1 MNQMNKKIH
10 YEFTDNI
17 SIPASPIPFARE
29 SAGYILQLRQLAVL
43 HFFFYIAGRLFWSLR
58 STRNLQNRVSRRR
71 SMCRVPFFIFTGEN
85 KIFYVVRNLLY
96 EMDWSSLILCP
107 IPEPSIKKK
116 WISFC
121 VFPYFVL
128 PRNLFLDNGYSMD
141 QHFRHL
147 CFNFYMSG
155 FFFYVKLVIDPLPL
169 ISIFPES

>member
-1 MNQMNKKIH
+1 MNKKIH

-29 SAGYILQLRQLAVL
+29 SAGYILQLRQLAVI
-43 HFFFYIAGRLFWSLR
+43 HFFFTLQGDFFGLCGRPVISKIEFPGDVQCVEFL
-58 STRNLQNRVSRRR
+58 
-71 SMCRVPFFIFTGEN
+71 FFIFTGEN
-85 KIFYVVRNLLY
+85 KIFYVVRNLLD
-96 EMDWSSLILCP
+96 EMDWSSLIQCP

-155 FFFYVKLVIDPLPL
+155 FFF
-169 ISIFPES
+169 